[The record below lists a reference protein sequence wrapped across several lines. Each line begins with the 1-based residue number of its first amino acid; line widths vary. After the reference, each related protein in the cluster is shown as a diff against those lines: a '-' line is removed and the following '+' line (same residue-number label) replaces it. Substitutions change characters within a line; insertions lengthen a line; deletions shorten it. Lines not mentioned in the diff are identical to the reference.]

1 MLFRKAQPRL
11 KKLYSLL
18 LPHDE
23 LQYVPHQETKTFSVA
38 MSSASSI
45 KLLKQ
50 TAFFFLKI
58 LLLNSIFAYK
68 KKMEKD
74 RAI

>member
-23 LQYVPHQETKTFSVA
+23 LQYVPHQGAKTFSIA
-38 MSSASSI
+38 MSSAPSI

-50 TAFFFLKI
+50 TGFFSENPAPKLHFSLQ
-58 LLLNSIFAYK
+58 
-68 KKMEKD
+68 KMEKD
-74 RAI
+74 WLI